1 MYLFRKCKD
10 ACCIIAFYLGT
21 ILLSFLLFIYSM
33 MFGSPWGQPFAI
45 IFPLMIAFTVGIINF
60 IIGVIKDVRNSTPRQ
75 PPPPVRLA
83 RRRHTIL
90 PVVTDAK
97 STNNFDRPP
106 LQSEICKSIA
116 FDQPSQF
123 QSKSCS
129 KVFTVGRLE
138 RSHSTTIN
146 HDVWVTSGPA
156 SNSNNQHYFPQ

>member
-1 MYLFRKCKD
+1 
-10 ACCIIAFYLGT
+10 
-21 ILLSFLLFIYSM
+21 M

-75 PPPPVRLA
+75 PPPVRLA

-97 STNNFDRPP
+97 STNNFDRPLP
-106 LQSEICKSIA
+106 LQSEIPKSIV

-123 QSKSCS
+123 KSKSCS

-146 HDVWVTSGPA
+146 HDVWLPSGPA
-156 SNSNNQHYFPQ
+156 SNYNNQHYFPK

>member
-1 MYLFRKCKD
+1 
-10 ACCIIAFYLGT
+10 
-21 ILLSFLLFIYSM
+21 M

-60 IIGVIKDVRNSTPRQ
+60 IIGVIKDVRNFTPRQ
-75 PPPPVRLA
+75 PPPVRLA

-97 STNNFDRPP
+97 STNNFDRPLP
-106 LQSEICKSIA
+106 LQSESKSTA

-138 RSHSTTIN
+138 RSHSATIN
-146 HDVWVTSGPA
+146 HDVWLPSGPA
-156 SNSNNQHYFPQ
+156 SNCNNQHYFPK

>member
-1 MYLFRKCKD
+1 MHLFRKCKD

-60 IIGVIKDVRNSTPRQ
+60 IIGVIKDVRNSTHRQ
-75 PPPPVRLA
+75 PPPVRLA

-97 STNNFDRPP
+97 STSNFDRPP

-116 FDQPSQF
+116 FEQPSQF

-129 KVFTVGRLE
+129 KVFNVGRLE
-138 RSHSTTIN
+138 RSH
-146 HDVWVTSGPA
+146 DVWLPSGPA
-156 SNSNNQHYFPQ
+156 SNYNNHHYFPQ

>member
-10 ACCIIAFYLGT
+10 ACCIIGFYLGT

-75 PPPPVRLA
+75 PPPVRLA

-97 STNNFDRPP
+97 STSNFDRPP

-116 FDQPSQF
+116 FEQPSQF

-138 RSHSTTIN
+138 RSH
-146 HDVWVTSGPA
+146 DVWLPSGPA
-156 SNSNNQHYFPQ
+156 SNYNNQLYFPQ

>member
-1 MYLFRKCKD
+1 
-10 ACCIIAFYLGT
+10 
-21 ILLSFLLFIYSM
+21 M

-75 PPPPVRLA
+75 PPPVRLA

-106 LQSEICKSIA
+106 LQSEICTTIIA
-116 FDQPSQF
+116 YDQPSQF
-123 QSKSCS
+123 KSKSCS

-146 HDVWVTSGPA
+146 HDVWLPSG
-156 SNSNNQHYFPQ
+156 YFPQ

>member
-75 PPPPVRLA
+75 PPPVRLA

-106 LQSEICKSIA
+106 LQSEICTSIA
-116 FDQPSQF
+116 YDQPS

-129 KVFTVGRLE
+129 KVFNVGRLE
-138 RSHSTTIN
+138 RSH
-146 HDVWVTSGPA
+146 DVWLPSGPA
-156 SNSNNQHYFPQ
+156 SNCNNQHYFPQ